1 MNGRCFAILVLG
13 CFLVS
18 FSSAAEAQWMQGT
31 WISPAYSHMS
41 LSALAVNTQ
50 ADSEDWMAAGSRWA
64 YPNIGFTQTFW
75 LWGSGT
81 DLLFGQG
88 PQGTSFANSF
98 TDINFNRGG
107 LFPYSTVGTYQPDFE
122 VGPTGV
128 LYDLPPVTLC
138 ATSGVSPRRVA
149 SDSLGNRYVVV
160 VPGTPNDLI
169 VYGVTP
175 NAPGTPN
182 LCQTRWM
189 AALHGRNFAGISNG
203 FRFVDVAIDSWGL
216 YVLATSYDSMLNEWD
231 AMVFRIEPTLGTLDW
246 QAAYSE
252 DIGGGRSV
260 FGAKV
265 LPIGDGG
272 ALITATNSSNELD
285 SYMITTSFTYTGAWS
300 GWVQR
305 EFAVRSTPPS
315 VPLKPMKVM
324 PKGMSKDNTSVY
336 VVADRID
343 QGGTAKIDV
352 LKYTGASVARYLYN
366 NPSSNATA
374 GGLLASNG
382 TVLVSGLTGIPGSAL
397 FIKLSASPFQASGT
411 LLVGSNLTSL
421 DASAFRART
430 NGAPEGYILAKGT
443 DANNIG
449 HYYLHAAY

>member
-1 MNGRCFAILVLG
+1 
-13 CFLVS
+13 
-18 FSSAAEAQWMQGT
+18 
-31 WISPAYSHMS
+31 
-41 LSALAVNTQ
+41 
-50 ADSEDWMAAGSRWA
+50 MAAGSRWA

-75 LWGSGT
+75 LWGTGT
-81 DLLFGQG
+81 DFMFGQG
-88 PQGTSFANSF
+88 PQGTSFANFF
-98 TDINFNRGG
+98 TDITFNPGG
-107 LFPYSTVGTYQPDFE
+107 LFVYSTVGTYQPNLELD
-122 VGPTGV
+122 PTGV
-128 LYDLPPVTLC
+128 LYDLLPVTLC
-138 ATSGVSPRRVA
+138 ATSGVSTRRVV
-149 SDSLGNRYVVV
+149 SDSLGNRYVVIA
-160 VPGTPNDLI
+160 PSTPNDLI
-169 VYGVTP
+169 VYSVTP

-182 LCQTRWM
+182 LCQVRWM
-189 AALHGRNFAGISNG
+189 AALHGRNFAGIANG
-203 FRFVDVAIDSWGL
+203 FQFADLAIDGL
-216 YVLATSYDSMLNEWD
+216 GVYVLATSYDSTLNEWD
-231 AMVFRIEPTLGTLDW
+231 AMVYRLDPTVGSMIG
-246 QAAYSE
+246 QGAFSE

-285 SYMITTSFTYTGAWS
+285 SYMITTSFTSTGAWS

-315 VPLKPMKVM
+315 VALKPMKVV

-352 LKYTGASVARYLYN
+352 LKYTGTNVARYLYN

-382 TVLVSGLTGIPGSAL
+382 TILVTGLTGIPGSAL
-397 FIKLSASPFQASGT
+397 FLKLSASPFQASGT

-421 DASAFRART
+421 DGTAFKVRT
-430 NGAPEGYILAKGT
+430 NGSPEGYILAKGT

-449 HYYLHAAY
+449 HYYLNAAY